1 MALPLKK
8 AKEEYEEAL
17 AQLRE
22 ALVAVTRLRFDLET
36 THFGS
41 IPGVLT
47 EATYLL
53 NIGQHNHVRNLLDLH
68 DACTEAQVN
77 LDIATQSVKYEHGI
91 DPDVYPDYLG
101 EESEEPPIR
110 ILERDYA
117 RVVEGD
123 PAHLGTGMDAMI
135 LRLARLDPDEV

>member
-8 AKEEYEEAL
+8 AKEEYEDAL

-77 LDIATQSVKYEHGI
+77 LNIATQSVKYEHGI
-91 DPDVYPDYLG
+91 DPDVCPDYLG

>member
-8 AKEEYEEAL
+8 AKEEYEDAL

-22 ALVAVTRLRFDLET
+22 ALVAVTRLRFDLDAT
-36 THFGS
+36 FGS

-68 DACTEAQVN
+68 DACVEAQVN
-77 LDIATQSVKYEHGI
+77 LDIAAQSAKHEHGI
-91 DPDVYPDYLG
+91 DPDTYPDYLA
-101 EESEEPPIR
+101 EESDAPPIR
-110 ILERDYA
+110 ILERDYE

-123 PAHLGTGMDAMI
+123 PASLGSGLDPAI
-135 LRLARLDPDEV
+135 IRLARLDPDEV

>member
-1 MALPLKK
+1 MSLPVKK
-8 AKEEYEEAL
+8 AKEEYEDAL

-36 THFGS
+36 NHFGS

-68 DACTEAQVN
+68 DACVEAQVN
-77 LDIATQSVKYEHGI
+77 LDIATQSAKHEHGI
-91 DPDVYPDYLG
+91 DPDTYPDYLG
-101 EESEEPPIR
+101 EESDEPPIR
-110 ILERDYA
+110 ILERDYE

-123 PAHLGTGMDAMI
+123 PADLGAGMDAMI
-135 LRLARLDPDEV
+135 IRLARLDPDEV

>member
-8 AKEEYEEAL
+8 AKEEYGEAL

-22 ALVAVTRLRFDLET
+22 ALVAVTGLRFDLET

>member
-36 THFGS
+36 THSGY

-47 EATYLL
+47 EATFLL
-53 NIGQHNHVRNLLDLH
+53 NVGQHNHVRNLLDLH

-77 LDIATQSVKYEHGI
+77 LAIATQSVKYEHGI
-91 DPDVYPDYLG
+91 DPDTYPDYLG
-101 EESEEPPIR
+101 EESEESPLR
-110 ILERDYA
+110 ILERDYE
-117 RVVEGD
+117 RVVEGN